1 MDKPIKQSVEH
12 WLNQVDYGDDVNYIP
27 SEFSLEFVNFIK
39 LVNGSDG
46 EENLTPIIHYK
57 MLDQIAGGKANTLN
71 MLFRGS
77 GKTTVFGEYM
87 FLYLATYGELPGF
100 GRVDLALYVSD
111 SIENGVK
118 NMRKNLE
125 FRWENSEFLQQ
136 YVPEAKF
143 TDIRWEF
150 TNKDGKRLIIKGYGA
165 LTGVRGSKE
174 MGKRPNFAL
183 LDDLVSDEGARSPT
197 ITASIEDTVYKAID
211 YALHPTR
218 RKIIWNGTPF
228 NSNDPLYKAAES
240 GAWYVNVFPV
250 CNTFPCAPEE
260 FRGAWEDRFTYQY
273 VKDQY
278 DKAVLAGKVDSFMQE
293 LMLRIISDDDR
304 LVFDHDLV
312 WYDSKKVQ
320 QNKERYNFYITTDFA
335 TSESKASDFSV
346 ISVWAYNNNG
356 DWLLVDGICKRQLM
370 DRNVDELFRLV
381 QMYKPQQVGVEV
393 SGQQGGF
400 VSWIYDQ
407 MVTRNVY
414 FTLASENNSGKAGI
428 RPATNKMER
437 FNVVLPWFKTKK
449 IWLPEDM
456 RDHPLVLELLQEL
469 RYASPKG
476 FKSKHDDAIDTVS
489 MLAKLTPWKP
499 SEETVNAKTGDM
511 FEDEPETSSGAYSS
525 YIV

>member
-1 MDKPIKQSVEH
+1 
-12 WLNQVDYGDDVNYIP
+12 
-27 SEFSLEFVNFIK
+27 
-39 LVNGSDG
+39 
-46 EENLTPIIHYK
+46 
-57 MLDQIAGGKANTLN
+57 
-71 MLFRGS
+71 
-77 GKTTVFGEYM
+77 
-87 FLYLATYGELPGF
+87 
-100 GRVDLALYVSD
+100 
-111 SIENGVK
+111 
-118 NMRKNLE
+118 
-125 FRWENSEFLQQ
+125 
-136 YVPEAKF
+136 
-143 TDIRWEF
+143 
-150 TNKDGKRLIIKGYGA
+150 
-165 LTGVRGSKE
+165 
-174 MGKRPNFAL
+174 
-183 LDDLVSDEGARSPT
+183 LVSDDGARSPT

-250 CNTFPCAPEE
+250 CNTFPCNPEE
-260 FRGAWEDRFTYQY
+260 FRGAWEDRFTYEY
-273 VKDQY
+273 VRGQY

-312 WYDSKKVQ
+312 WYDSKRVQ
-320 QNKERYNFYITTDFA
+320 QNKERFNFYITTDFA
-335 TSESKASDFSV
+335 TSEGKASDYSV

-356 DWLLVDGICKRQLM
+356 DWLLVDGICARQLM
-370 DRNVDELFRLV
+370 DKNIDDLFRLA
-381 QMYKPQQVGVEV
+381 QMYRPQQVGVEV

-407 MVTRNVY
+407 MATRNIY
-414 FTLASENNSGKAGI
+414 FTLASENNNGKAGI

-456 RDHPLVLELLQEL
+456 REHPLVLELLEEL

-489 MLAKLTPWKP
+489 MLAKLSPWKP
-499 SEETVNAKTGDM
+499 TEETVDVKTGDM
-511 FEDEPETSSGAYSS
+511 FEEDEEVSGGAYSS